1 MVNPLKKA
9 TLVVSIKGG
18 EAKDILEVYKTRK
31 VMAKSTKDGLE
42 FTYQAHGASPADIW
56 KGLNTYSA
64 KNEKVSFTE
73 VSRSVQNMEPKAEKA
88 KATK

>member
-18 EAKDILEVYKTRK
+18 EASDVLEIYKTRK
-31 VMAKSTKDGLE
+31 VTAKAVKEGLS

-56 KGLNTYSA
+56 KGLNTYA
-64 KNEKVSFTE
+64 TKNEKVSFTE
-73 VSRSVQNMEPKAEKA
+73 VSRKVENMEPKAKKA
-88 KATK
+88 SSK

>member
-18 EAKDILEVYKTRK
+18 EAKDVLEVYKTRK
-31 VMAKSTKDGLE
+31 VTAKSVKEGLS

-56 KGLNTYSA
+56 KGLNTYTA

-73 VSRSVQNMEPKAEKA
+73 ISRGVENLEPKAKTA